1 MDKNNI
7 GKRKNTITQKLIN
20 TIGLE
25 EVKQV
30 WIRHGM
36 YKGAEEL
43 SKILNQFIS
52 ASTLR
57 YLSQVCNWKRPVN
70 LKSAIYVGV
79 KRGTISAEN
88 FPHLIFPVEVNKNEH
103 DNISR

>member
-7 GKRKNTITQKLIN
+7 GKRKNTSTQKLIN

-43 SKILNQFIS
+43 SRILNEYVS

-79 KRGTISAEN
+79 KRGTVPAAYYK
-88 FPHLIFPVEVNKNEH
+88 HLIFPVE
-103 DNISR
+103 D

>member
-30 WIRHGM
+30 WIRDGM

-43 SKILNQFIS
+43 SIILNEYVS

-57 YLSQVCNWKRPVN
+57 YLSQVCNWQRPVN

-79 KRGTISAEN
+79 KRGTVPAAYYK
-88 FPHLIFPVEVNKNEH
+88 HLIFPEE
-103 DNISR
+103 D

>member
-1 MDKNNI
+1 MDKNNL
-7 GKRKNTITQKLIN
+7 GKRKNTSTQILIN

-43 SKILNQFIS
+43 SKILKQYIS

-57 YLSQVCNWKRPVN
+57 YLSQVCNWQRPVN

-88 FPHLIFPVEVNKNEH
+88 FPHLIFPEVGNKNEH
-103 DNISR
+103 DNISK

>member
-1 MDKNNI
+1 MTRDINQI
-7 GKRKNTITQKLIN
+7 GKRKNTSTQKLIN

-30 WIRHGM
+30 WIRYGM

-43 SKILNQFIS
+43 SKILKEYVS

-57 YLSQVCNWKRPVN
+57 YLSQVCNWQRPVN

-79 KRGTISAEN
+79 QRGTVPAAYYK
-88 FPHLIFPVEVNKNEH
+88 HLIFPVEGNKNE
-103 DNISR
+103 